1 VLGDVLDGYVSIEGA
16 REDYGV
22 IISADKA
29 AVNVDATNKLRDE
42 RRLSAKRESA

>member
-1 VLGDVLDGYVSIEGA
+1 V

-29 AVNVDATNKLRDE
+29 TVDVDAMNKLRDE